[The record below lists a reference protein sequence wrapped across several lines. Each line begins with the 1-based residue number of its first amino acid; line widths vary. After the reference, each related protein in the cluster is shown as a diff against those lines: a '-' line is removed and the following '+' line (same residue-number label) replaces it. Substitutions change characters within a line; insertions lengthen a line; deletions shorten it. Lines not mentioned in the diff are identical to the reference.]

1 MFKRLNT
8 WLFHTKVI
16 RGDDLD
22 IVRARTTRLTRTA
35 KWLVKKPIHVGLL
48 GSFRVV
54 LVEVGYE

>member
-1 MFKRLNT
+1 MFKRLTT

-22 IVRARTTRLTRTA
+22 MVRARATRLTRTT
-35 KWLVKKPIHVGLL
+35 KWLVKKPIHVGFL
-48 GSFRVV
+48 GGFRVV